1 MKKKFKDIDELK
13 DILYKK
19 FDYWDVEDIAGSV
32 RIIIDEQIE
41 NAVASQYNETIYWR
55 NLVNDL
61 ESERNKLQRKVNWL
75 KKKLKEYEQDD
86 EETIPS

>member
-1 MKKKFKDIDELK
+1 MKKKFKDIYELK

-86 EETIPS
+86 EETIPF